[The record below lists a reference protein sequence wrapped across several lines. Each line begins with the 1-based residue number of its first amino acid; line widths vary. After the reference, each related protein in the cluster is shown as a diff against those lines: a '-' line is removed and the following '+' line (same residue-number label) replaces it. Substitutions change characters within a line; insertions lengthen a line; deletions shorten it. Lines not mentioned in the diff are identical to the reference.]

1 MRGKITF
8 LLLLFCLGISLSYPQ
23 PAGAQG
29 FDPTPTLGA
38 PPNPEEII
46 NAINALRASYGLP
59 TLNAHPVLMQIA
71 QEEAGGIAAGLPG
84 HWRPRGLT
92 LGQWLISLG
101 YPLSGDLTLDGYRSE
116 NWIQSY
122 TAEDAVNAWLGDDLH
137 TNTMLSTERSDIGAG
152 VAVGEDS
159 FYIVIETALQ
169 TRSGQMQSNA
179 YAILTGIPMTQQA
192 YSAMETQAAANGVLP
207 QYSVPVAMSTPLS
220 NGKVYHEVR
229 YGQTLWSIAIAY
241 GTTVKQIQALNNL
254 GESIVVYEGEVLL
267 VQMGATQPAAS
278 SEATIASLPST
289 PTGYPTLTLVPTHP
303 PATPDKVVPQ
313 NENGTR
319 LGVMVIVLSA
329 LFLAGVFAV
338 IARKKV
344 P

>member
-1 MRGKITF
+1 MRGYRFLF
-8 LLLLFCLGISLSYPQ
+8 LLLFIVLTSFNPR
-23 PAGAQG
+23 AATAQG

-38 PPNPEEII
+38 PPNPAEII
-46 NAINALRASYGLP
+46 NAINALRASYGLS
-59 TLNAHPVLMQIA
+59 TLNAHPILMQIA
-71 QEEAGGIAAGLPG
+71 QEEASGIASGLPG

-92 LGQWLISLG
+92 LGQWMISLG

-116 NWIQSY
+116 NWVQAY
-122 TAEDAVNAWLGDDLH
+122 TAEDAVNVWLGDDLH

-241 GTTVKQIQALNNL
+241 GTTIKQIQSLNNL
-254 GESIVVYEGEVLL
+254 GDSIVVYEGEVLL
-267 VQMGATQPAAS
+267 VQMGATQPAPS
-278 SEATIASLPST
+278 SEATVALA
-289 PTGYPTLTLVPTHP
+289 PTTLTSYPTLTLVPTHP
-303 PATPDKVVPQ
+303 SVTPENKVPQ
-313 NENGTR
+313 NEQGTR
-319 LGVMVIVLSA
+319 LGVIVIALSA

-338 IARKKV
+338 IAVKKV